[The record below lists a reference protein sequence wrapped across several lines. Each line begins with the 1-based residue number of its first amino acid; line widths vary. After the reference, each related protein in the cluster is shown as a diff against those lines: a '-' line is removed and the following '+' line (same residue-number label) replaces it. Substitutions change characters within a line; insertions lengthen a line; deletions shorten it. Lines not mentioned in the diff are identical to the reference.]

1 MSSQYQTFFLPADAG
16 EGAADA
22 LNLFVRQHRVQKIDR
37 QFVSA
42 PVPGWAF
49 CVVFDDGATREKP
62 DTGKSP
68 PRIDYREALN
78 TADFQLFDQLR
89 SWRADVA
96 EAERKQ
102 VYRVFTNAQLAEMVT
117 SRVRTREQLKAVTDV
132 GDSRCEQYGEAVL
145 AKLNE
150 LFASADGSDDAAN

>member
-42 PVPGWAF
+42 PVSGWAF
-49 CVVFDDGATREKP
+49 CVVFDDGTTREKP

-96 EAERKQ
+96 EVERKHLITATTTP
-102 VYRVFTNAQLAEMVT
+102 VSVWPSSLISDIDNRFRAMARVSGT
-117 SRVRTREQLKAVTDV
+117 SAVSSLS
-132 GDSRCEQYGEAVL
+132 GFGYPVL
-145 AKLNE
+145 Q
-150 LFASADGSDDAAN
+150 ANKRAPFGG